1 MPRPAWVL
9 FAGTFVNR
17 FGSFVL
23 TFLVLYM
30 RSRGFDP
37 SEAGIAVAAYGA
49 GGLGAATVG
58 GVLADRLGRRRTI
71 ALSMFGSAATMLTL
85 SQARS
90 LALIAVLTGVA
101 GLTSEAYRPASSAL
115 LADLVPAER
124 RVTAYALYR
133 LAVNAGFAAG
143 PAVAGLIAER
153 SFFLLFV
160 GDAATSVV
168 YGSIALVALPET
180 RPRRGEPEARG
191 AAVRAV
197 LADRA
202 FLLILAATLAGSFV
216 YFQSQV
222 TLPLHI
228 RDSGLSGAA
237 YGLLI
242 SLNGL
247 LIVLVELPFTAI
259 TGRLPARP
267 VMAVGYL
274 LVGAGFGLTALAHS
288 FPALA
293 GTVVVWTLG
302 EVVGS
307 PVGSAYVASL
317 APEHLRGRYL
327 GTWGMTFGVA
337 LVLGPSVGA
346 SLYQASPTALW
357 FACAGLGVVSAALVM
372 ALPRVR
378 VAPVVAGQEPGRPEV
393 AGVET

>member
-372 ALPRVR
+372 ALPRKR
-378 VAPVVAGQEPGRPEV
+378 VAPVVAGQEPGPEV